1 MNNFKELFYKY
12 VYYIFKIGKFY
23 HSKRGLVTLTR
34 VKQLFTITCL
44 VILFSGCSSFRGPLY
59 PDVIYNNRQPLIS
72 VTYEYGE
79 IQLIL
84 PLKYDAAVPENILFK
99 VFAQGDTLH
108 PVISILQEA
117 PKEFL
122 AYLPQGVLDIQNST
136 NLIKIIPQNKNF
148 DPITV
153 RFKGI
158 SFGRLVLPPK
168 TLRLGQLVVSG
179 KTYFNNNDSTITN
192 VDVSIQNFDNVI
204 YKTSSNESGFYQL
217 AIPGEYRY
225 AEHLRILAGENLI
238 FKSFKKKLD
247 FSDSRKIKLDI
258 GIGPSKDM
266 VEPIYLTNK
275 DNVHFRDG
283 PEIGAKTLFLLKEG
297 EAISVDRVTLS
308 EYFGSIEVE
317 IDNRRRV
324 KMDGW
329 INRGD
334 LRLVNMRNIYKLQE
348 GN

>member
-1 MNNFKELFYKY
+1 MIGFIPLGMVLF
-12 VYYIFKIGKFY
+12 
-23 HSKRGLVTLTR
+23 STRDLVKLNR
-34 VKQLFTITCL
+34 IKQLSITVFLLMICT
-44 VILFSGCSSFRGPLY
+44 GCSSFRGPLF
-59 PDVIYNNRQPLIS
+59 PDIIYNNRQPLIS

-84 PLKYDAAVPENILFK
+84 PLKYDAAVPDNILFK
-99 VFAQGDTLH
+99 VYAQGDTLH
-108 PVISILQEA
+108 PIISILQEA
-117 PKEFL
+117 PREFL

-136 NLIKIIPQNKNF
+136 NLIKIIPQDKNF
-148 DPITV
+148 DPVTV

-158 SFGRLVLPPK
+158 SFGRIVLPSK

-179 KTYFNNNDSTITN
+179 KTYFNSNDSMITN
-192 VDVSIQNFDNVI
+192 VEISMQNYDNVI
-204 YKTSSNESGFYQL
+204 YKTRSNESGFYQL

-225 AEHLRILAGENLI
+225 AEHLRIVAGDNLI
-238 FKSFKKKLD
+238 FKAFKKKLD
-247 FSDSRKIKLDI
+247 FSGSRKIKLDI

-266 VEPIYLTNK
+266 IEPIYLTNK

-317 IDNRRRV
+317 IDNSRKV
-324 KMDGW
+324 EMDGW

-334 LRLVNMRNIYKLQE
+334 LRLVNMRNVYKTPD

>member
-1 MNNFKELFYKY
+1 M
-12 VYYIFKIGKFY
+12 IC
-23 HSKRGLVTLTR
+23 T
-34 VKQLFTITCL
+34 
-44 VILFSGCSSFRGPLY
+44 GCSSFRGPLF
-59 PDVIYNNRQPLIS
+59 PDIIYNNRQPLIS

-84 PLKYDAAVPENILFK
+84 PLRYDAAVPDNILFK
-99 VFAQGDTLH
+99 VYAQGDTLH
-108 PVISILQEA
+108 PIISILQEA
-117 PKEFL
+117 PREFL

-136 NLIKIIPQNKNF
+136 NLIKIIPQDKNF
-148 DPITV
+148 DPVTV

-158 SFGRLVLPPK
+158 SFGRIVLPPK

-179 KTYFNNNDSTITN
+179 KTYFNSNDSMITN
-192 VDVSIQNFDNVI
+192 VEVSMQNFDNVI
-204 YKTSSNESGFYQL
+204 YKTRSNESGFYQL

-225 AEHLRILAGENLI
+225 AEHLRIVAGDNLI
-238 FKSFKKKLD
+238 FKAFKKKLD
-247 FSDSRKIKLDI
+247 FSGNRKIKLDI

-317 IDNRRRV
+317 IDNSKKV
-324 KMDGW
+324 EMDGW

-334 LRLVNMRNIYKLQE
+334 LRLVNMRNVYKTLD

>member
-1 MNNFKELFYKY
+1 MLTGLIPLDIVSLRARYLVKLSKIKY
-12 VYYIFKIGKFY
+12 LSITFL
-23 HSKRGLVTLTR
+23 LVTIYT
-34 VKQLFTITCL
+34 
-44 VILFSGCSSFRGPLY
+44 GCSSFRGPLF
-59 PDVIYNNRQPLIS
+59 PDIIYNNRQPLIS

-84 PLKYDAAVPENILFK
+84 PLKYDAAVPDNILFK
-99 VFAQGDTLH
+99 VYAQGDTLH
-108 PVISILQEA
+108 PIISILQEA
-117 PKEFL
+117 PREFL

-136 NLIKIIPQNKNF
+136 NLIKIIPQDKNF
-148 DPITV
+148 DPVTV

-158 SFGRLVLPPK
+158 SFGRIVLPPK

-179 KTYFNNNDSTITN
+179 KTYFNSNDSMITN
-192 VDVSIQNFDNVI
+192 VEVSMQNYDNVI
-204 YKTSSNESGFYQL
+204 YETRSNESGFYQL

-225 AEHLRILAGENLI
+225 AEHLRIVAGDNLI

-247 FSDSRKIKLDI
+247 FSGSRRIKLNI

-266 VEPIYLTNK
+266 VEQIYLTNK
-275 DNVHFRDG
+275 DNVQFRDG

-317 IDNRRRV
+317 IDNRKKV

-329 INRGD
+329 INRRD
-334 LRLVNMRNIYKLQE
+334 LRLVNMRNVYKLSE
-348 GN
+348 RD

>member
-1 MNNFKELFYKY
+1 MIPLDIVSLRTRYLVKLIKIKY
-12 VYYIFKIGKFY
+12 LSITFL
-23 HSKRGLVTLTR
+23 LVTIYT
-34 VKQLFTITCL
+34 
-44 VILFSGCSSFRGPLY
+44 GCSSFRGPLF
-59 PDVIYNNRQPLIS
+59 PDIIYNNRQPLIS

-84 PLKYDAAVPENILFK
+84 PLKYDAAVPDNILFK
-99 VFAQGDTLH
+99 VYAQGDTLH
-108 PVISILQEA
+108 PIISILQEA
-117 PKEFL
+117 PREFL

-136 NLIKIIPQNKNF
+136 NLIKIIPQDKNF
-148 DPITV
+148 DPVTV

-158 SFGRLVLPPK
+158 SFGRIVLPPK

-179 KTYFNNNDSTITN
+179 KTYFNSNDSMITN
-192 VDVSIQNFDNVI
+192 VEVSMQNYDNVI
-204 YKTSSNESGFYQL
+204 YETRSNESGFYQL

-225 AEHLRILAGENLI
+225 ADHLRIVAGDNLI

-247 FSDSRKIKLDI
+247 FSGSRRIKLDI

-317 IDNRRRV
+317 IDNRKKV

-334 LRLVNMRNIYKLQE
+334 LRLVNMRNVYKLSE
-348 GN
+348 RD

>member
-1 MNNFKELFYKY
+1 MKINLNFTKNNKLKITIFNNQYKHGD
-12 VYYIFKIGKFY
+12 FKICVSLIYSIQGIDGGII
-23 HSKRGLVTLTR
+23 SKKIGRYYEIYSEKDEVI
-34 VKQLFTITCL
+34 FT
-44 VILFSGCSSFRGPLY
+44 
-59 PDVIYNNRQPLIS
+59 
-72 VTYEYGE
+72 
-79 IQLIL
+79 
-84 PLKYDAAVPENILFK
+84 
-99 VFAQGDTLH
+99 
-108 PVISILQEA
+108 LQE
-117 PKEFL
+117 PRIGSYNLSCGPEGLF
-122 AYLPQGVLDIQNST
+122 VLGKNNQI
-136 NLIKIIPQNKNF
+136 IECKIDSLKFESPIPQILYSDDQDKIF
-148 DPITV
+148 DPVTV

-158 SFGRLVLPPK
+158 SFGRIVLPPK

-179 KTYFNNNDSTITN
+179 KTYFNSNDSMITN
-192 VDVSIQNFDNVI
+192 VEVSMQNFDNVI
-204 YKTSSNESGFYQL
+204 YKTRSNESGFYQL

-225 AEHLRILAGENLI
+225 AEHLRIVAGDNLI
-238 FKSFKKKLD
+238 FKAFKKKLD
-247 FSDSRKIKLDI
+247 FSGSRKIKLDI

-317 IDNRRRV
+317 IDNSKKV
-324 KMDGW
+324 EMDGW

-334 LRLVNMRNIYKLQE
+334 LRLVNMRNVYKTPD

>member
-1 MNNFKELFYKY
+1 MIPLDIVSLRARYLVKLSKIKY
-12 VYYIFKIGKFY
+12 LSITFL
-23 HSKRGLVTLTR
+23 LVTIYT
-34 VKQLFTITCL
+34 
-44 VILFSGCSSFRGPLY
+44 GCSSFRGPLF
-59 PDVIYNNRQPLIS
+59 PDIIYNNRQPLIS

-84 PLKYDAAVPENILFK
+84 PLKYDAAVPDNILFK
-99 VFAQGDTLH
+99 VYAQGDTLH
-108 PVISILQEA
+108 PIISILQEA
-117 PKEFL
+117 PREFL

-136 NLIKIIPQNKNF
+136 NLIKIIPQDKNF
-148 DPITV
+148 DPVTV

-158 SFGRLVLPPK
+158 SFGRIVLPPK

-179 KTYFNNNDSTITN
+179 KTYFNSNDSMITN
-192 VDVSIQNFDNVI
+192 VEVSMQNYDNVI
-204 YKTSSNESGFYQL
+204 YETRSNESGFYQL

-225 AEHLRILAGENLI
+225 AEHLRIVAGDNLI

-247 FSDSRKIKLDI
+247 FSGSRRIKLDI

-275 DNVHFRDG
+275 DNVHFRNG

-317 IDNRRRV
+317 IDNRKKV

-334 LRLVNMRNIYKLQE
+334 LRLVNMRNVYKLSE
-348 GN
+348 RD

>member
-1 MNNFKELFYKY
+1 MVPLRTMYLVKLNKIKFLSITFLL
-12 VYYIFKIGKFY
+12 VMIF
-23 HSKRGLVTLTR
+23 T
-34 VKQLFTITCL
+34 
-44 VILFSGCSSFRGPLY
+44 GCSSFRGPLF
-59 PDVIYNNRQPLIS
+59 PDIIYNNRQPLIS

-84 PLKYDAAVPENILFK
+84 PLRYDAAVPDNILFK
-99 VFAQGDTLH
+99 VYAQGDTLH
-108 PVISILQEA
+108 PIISILQEA
-117 PKEFL
+117 PREFL

-136 NLIKIIPQNKNF
+136 NLIKIIPQDKNF
-148 DPITV
+148 DPVTV

-158 SFGRLVLPPK
+158 SFGRIILPPK

-179 KTYFNNNDSTITN
+179 KTYFNSNDSMITN
-192 VDVSIQNFDNVI
+192 VEVSMQNYDNVI
-204 YKTSSNESGFYQL
+204 YKTRSNESGFYQL

-225 AEHLRILAGENLI
+225 AEHLRIVAGDNLI
-238 FKSFKKKLD
+238 FKAFKKKLD

-283 PEIGAKTLFLLKEG
+283 PEIGAETLFLLKEG

-317 IDNRRRV
+317 IDNLRKV

-334 LRLVNMRNIYKLQE
+334 LRLVNMRNVYKQSE

>member
-1 MNNFKELFYKY
+1 MLTSLIPLDMVPFKTRYLVKLNKIKYLF
-12 VYYIFKIGKFY
+12 ITFL
-23 HSKRGLVTLTR
+23 LVTFYT
-34 VKQLFTITCL
+34 
-44 VILFSGCSSFRGPLY
+44 GCSSFRGPLF
-59 PDVIYNNRQPLIS
+59 PDIIYNNRQPLIS

-84 PLKYDAAVPENILFK
+84 PLKYDAAVPDNILFK
-99 VFAQGDTLH
+99 VYAQGDTLH
-108 PVISILQEA
+108 PIISILQEA
-117 PKEFL
+117 PREFL

-136 NLIKIIPQNKNF
+136 NLIKIIPQDKNF
-148 DPITV
+148 DPVTV

-158 SFGRLVLPPK
+158 SFGRIVLPPK

-179 KTYFNNNDSTITN
+179 KTYFNSNDSMITN
-192 VDVSIQNFDNVI
+192 VEVSMQNYDNVI
-204 YKTSSNESGFYQL
+204 YETRSNESGFYQL

-225 AEHLRILAGENLI
+225 AEHLRIVAGDNLI

-247 FSDSRKIKLDI
+247 FSGSRKIKLDI

-283 PEIGAKTLFLLKEG
+283 PEIGAETLFLLKEG

-317 IDNRRRV
+317 IDNRKKV

-334 LRLVNMRNIYKLQE
+334 LRLVNMRNVYKLSE
-348 GN
+348 RD

>member
-1 MNNFKELFYKY
+1 MIPLDIVSLRTRYLVKLIKIKY
-12 VYYIFKIGKFY
+12 LSITFL
-23 HSKRGLVTLTR
+23 LVTIYT
-34 VKQLFTITCL
+34 
-44 VILFSGCSSFRGPLY
+44 GCSSFRGPLF
-59 PDVIYNNRQPLIS
+59 PDIIYNNRQPLIS

-84 PLKYDAAVPENILFK
+84 PLKYDAAVPDNILFK
-99 VFAQGDTLH
+99 VYAQGDTLH
-108 PVISILQEA
+108 PIISILQEA
-117 PKEFL
+117 PREFL

-136 NLIKIIPQNKNF
+136 NLIKIIPQDKNF
-148 DPITV
+148 DPVTV

-158 SFGRLVLPPK
+158 SFGRIVLPPK

-179 KTYFNNNDSTITN
+179 KTYFNSNDSMITN
-192 VDVSIQNFDNVI
+192 VEVSMQNYDNVI
-204 YKTSSNESGFYQL
+204 YETRSNESGFYQL

-225 AEHLRILAGENLI
+225 AEHLRIVAGDNLI

-247 FSDSRKIKLDI
+247 FSGSRRIKLDI

-275 DNVHFRDG
+275 DNVHFRNG

-317 IDNRRRV
+317 IDNRKKV

-334 LRLVNMRNIYKLQE
+334 LRLVNMRNVYKLSE
-348 GN
+348 RD

>member
-1 MNNFKELFYKY
+1 MIPLDIVSLRTRYLVKLIKIKY
-12 VYYIFKIGKFY
+12 LSITFL
-23 HSKRGLVTLTR
+23 LVT
-34 VKQLFTITCL
+34 IY
-44 VILFSGCSSFRGPLY
+44 IGCSSFRGPLF
-59 PDVIYNNRQPLIS
+59 PDIIYNNRQPLIS

-84 PLKYDAAVPENILFK
+84 PLKYDAAVPDNILFK
-99 VFAQGDTLH
+99 VYAQGDTLH
-108 PVISILQEA
+108 PIISILQEA
-117 PKEFL
+117 PREFL

-136 NLIKIIPQNKNF
+136 NLIKIIPQDKNF
-148 DPITV
+148 DPVTV

-158 SFGRLVLPPK
+158 SFGRIVLPPK

-179 KTYFNNNDSTITN
+179 KTYFNSNDSMIAN
-192 VDVSIQNFDNVI
+192 VEVSMQNYDNVI
-204 YKTSSNESGFYQL
+204 YETRSNESGFYQL

-225 AEHLRILAGENLI
+225 ADHLRIVAGDNLI

-247 FSDSRKIKLDI
+247 FSGSRRIKLDI

-283 PEIGAKTLFLLKEG
+283 PEIGAETLFLLKEG

-317 IDNRRRV
+317 IDNRKKV

-334 LRLVNMRNIYKLQE
+334 LRLVNMRNVYKLSE
-348 GN
+348 RD

>member
-1 MNNFKELFYKY
+1 MIPLDIVSLRARYLVKLSKIKY
-12 VYYIFKIGKFY
+12 LSITFL
-23 HSKRGLVTLTR
+23 LVTIYT
-34 VKQLFTITCL
+34 
-44 VILFSGCSSFRGPLY
+44 GCSSFRGPLF
-59 PDVIYNNRQPLIS
+59 PDIIYNNRQPLIS

-84 PLKYDAAVPENILFK
+84 PLKYDAAVPDNILFK
-99 VFAQGDTLH
+99 VYAQGDTLH
-108 PVISILQEA
+108 PIISILQEA
-117 PKEFL
+117 PREFL

-136 NLIKIIPQNKNF
+136 NLIKIIPQDKNF
-148 DPITV
+148 DPVTV

-158 SFGRLVLPPK
+158 SFGRIILPPK

-179 KTYFNNNDSTITN
+179 KTYFNSNDSMITN
-192 VDVSIQNFDNVI
+192 VEVSMQNYDNVI
-204 YKTSSNESGFYQL
+204 YNTRSNESGFYQL

-225 AEHLRILAGENLI
+225 AEHLRIVAGDNLI
-238 FKSFKKKLD
+238 FKAFKKKLD

-317 IDNRRRV
+317 IDNRKKV

-329 INRGD
+329 INRRD
-334 LRLVNMRNIYKLQE
+334 LRLVNMRNVYKLSE
-348 GN
+348 RD

>member
-1 MNNFKELFYKY
+1 MIPLDIVSLRTRYLVKLIKIKY
-12 VYYIFKIGKFY
+12 LSITFL
-23 HSKRGLVTLTR
+23 LVT
-34 VKQLFTITCL
+34 IY
-44 VILFSGCSSFRGPLY
+44 IGCSSFRGPLF
-59 PDVIYNNRQPLIS
+59 PDIIYNNRQPLIS

-84 PLKYDAAVPENILFK
+84 PLKYDAAVPDNILFK
-99 VFAQGDTLH
+99 VYAQGDTLH
-108 PVISILQEA
+108 PIISILQEA
-117 PKEFL
+117 PREFL

-136 NLIKIIPQNKNF
+136 NLIKIIPQDKNF
-148 DPITV
+148 DPVTV

-158 SFGRLVLPPK
+158 SFGRIVLPPK

-179 KTYFNNNDSTITN
+179 KTYFNSNDSMIAN
-192 VDVSIQNFDNVI
+192 VEVSMQNYDNVI
-204 YKTSSNESGFYQL
+204 YETRSNESGFYQL

-225 AEHLRILAGENLI
+225 ADHLRIVAGDNLI

-247 FSDSRKIKLDI
+247 FSGSRRIKLDI

-283 PEIGAKTLFLLKEG
+283 PEIGAETLFLLKEG

-317 IDNRRRV
+317 IDNRKKV

-334 LRLVNMRNIYKLQE
+334 LRLVNMRNVYKLSDRD
-348 GN
+348 